1 MDTAIDEFRTKVIC
15 NRISGNRPM
24 ELAENI
30 RLKLTTKQH
39 KHLQKC
45 KVPNMRD
52 CQECQIIL
60 RELEK

>member
-1 MDTAIDEFRTKVIC
+1 MNTAVDEFVTKIIC
-15 NRISGNRPM
+15 NRISNNRPIKF
-24 ELAENI
+24 EEI
-30 RLKLTTKQH
+30 KLSKKEV

-52 CQECQIIL
+52 CQECQTIL